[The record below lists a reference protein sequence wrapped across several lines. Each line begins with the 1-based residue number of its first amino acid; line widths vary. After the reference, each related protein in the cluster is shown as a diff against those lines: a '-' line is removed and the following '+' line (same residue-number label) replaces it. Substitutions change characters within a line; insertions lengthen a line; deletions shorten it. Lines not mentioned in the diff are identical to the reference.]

1 MVMLEHLRIAKHHL
15 EPAFPPKYNIFQYC
29 VSLFHEQVGEGG
41 RGSARRDPHS
51 FSLLDPDPG
60 WKI

>member
-29 VSLFHEQVGEGG
+29 FSLFHSQVHTVLIWEGFFLFG
-41 RGSARRDPHS
+41 
-51 FSLLDPDPG
+51 
-60 WKI
+60 

>member
-29 VSLFHEQVGEGG
+29 FSLFHSQVRTILTGL
-41 RGSARRDPHS
+41 R
-51 FSLLDPDPG
+51 F
-60 WKI
+60 IFI